1 MATMRKTLATETDI
15 NAWSE
20 KVDFTVPRNMY
31 DPKEKDMYVS
41 VNFRNYILKRGATV
55 KIPRPLVEAIKNS
68 LEAEEKALD
77 FAVETEYKDPVQR
90 V

>member
-1 MATMRKTLATETDI
+1 MATIKKPTTAVTDTD
-15 NAWSE
+15 AWGE
-20 KVDFTVPRNMY
+20 MVEFTVPRNMY

-55 KIPRPLVEAIKNS
+55 KIPKPLVEAIKNS

-77 FAVETEYKDPVQR
+77 YAVETEYKDPVQR